1 MPMTPTTRTART
13 TRTALGANLMVG
25 AMLGLLLSLSN
36 TGCAEETASG
46 EPRVHVIK
54 NAETPAEVGGIPP
67 DKQAD
72 IQLMLQ
78 QREPSTLKCYEDV
91 LNDKHDR
98 AFKGTTI
105 VLLTLRPSGDAAKAS
120 VKIIGGSLNNEE
132 VNACLV
138 EKLVGFEYP
147 QIPHEGTMQY
157 TYKFQPAY

>member
-1 MPMTPTTRTART
+1 MPMTRT
-13 TRTALGANLMVG
+13 TLGANLTVG
-25 AMLGLLLSLSN
+25 ALLALFLSTLSN
-36 TGCAEETASG
+36 AGCADETVTG

-54 NAETPAEVGGIPP
+54 NNEAPAEVGGIPP

-78 QREPSTLKCYEDV
+78 QRDPSTLKCYEDV

-98 AFKGTTI
+98 AFKGTAI
-105 VLLTLRPSGDAAKAS
+105 VLLTLRPSGEGAKATAK
-120 VKIIGGSLNNEE
+120 VIGGTLNNEE
-132 VNACLV
+132 VSSCLI

-157 TYKFQPAY
+157 TYTFQPAY

>member
-1 MPMTPTTRTART
+1 MTRT
-13 TRTALGANLMVG
+13 TRTTLGANLMVG
-25 AMLGLLLSLSN
+25 AMLGTLLSN
-36 TGCAEETASG
+36 AGCADETVTG

-54 NAETPAEVGGIPP
+54 NADVAAEVGGIPP

-78 QREPSTLKCYEDV
+78 QRDPSTLKCYEDV

-98 AFKGTTI
+98 AFKGTAI
-105 VLLTLRPSGDAAKAS
+105 VLLTLRPSGDSAKAS
-120 VKIIGGSLNNEE
+120 AKIIGGTLNNEE

-157 TYKFQPAY
+157 TYTFQPAY